1 MNKLI
6 KPFKSKE
13 YFVFYE
19 SLIRFIGNIVSTTFL
34 SENIN
39 YEVSVKD
46 KILYHKKMIKALENY
61 DEFKEVNFY
70 NFEAE
75 TTEVMNIIK
84 DNIINKNIAE
94 LNFKYMKSLDDEYFL
109 SPESS
114 LLASNIEKAFEEIYF
129 EASFDLNRLRDQWID
144 EMTTSYEIEIKNLN
158 SKNED
163 LNNELLNNLEKNEIL
178 NKNINL
184 NNKKIKKYENDIEVL
199 KKQIL
204 DKKNILIEK
213 NKEIEILKNSLKEE
227 DSNSSEEDVNRI
239 SEELNKVIKEKE
251 SFKKKVFEL
260 VKEINTIKKNSVE
273 NNCKLN
279 NVLNECSKKEK
290 DINILKDEILEK
302 NKKIRQLERI
312 VKEKEINIK
321 KLKDNNIKFTDE
333 EINNIKFNKIPE
345 IEKLLRTNIFLIF
358 DNKFIYNE
366 CESIIDKLNIK
377 KLNQL
382 VDKKDIN
389 NINSNI
395 EEIVNN
401 IRVLKEKS
409 SDLDF
414 PVSFDIIIDKLKKLI

>member
-34 SENIN
+34 NENIN
-39 YEVSVKD
+39 CEVSVKD
-46 KILYHKKMIKALENY
+46 KILYHKKMIKALESY
-61 DEFKEVNFY
+61 DEFKEVKFY

-84 DNIINKNIAE
+84 ENIINKNIAE

-114 LLASNIEKAFEEIYF
+114 LLASDIERVFEEIYF
-129 EASFDLNRLRDQWID
+129 EASFHLNILREQWID

-163 LNNELLNNLEKNEIL
+163 LNNELLNNLEKNVLL
-178 NKNINL
+178 NKTISL
-184 NNKKIKKYENDIEVL
+184 NNKKIEKYENDIEVL
-199 KKQIL
+199 KKQII
-204 DKKNILIEK
+204 DKKNTLIEK
-213 NKEIEILKNSLKEE
+213 NNEIEILKNSLKEE
-227 DSNSSEEDVNRI
+227 DSNSSKEDVNRI
-239 SEELNKVIKEKE
+239 NEDLNKVIKEKE

-260 VKEINTIKKNSVE
+260 VKEINTIKKNLVE
-273 NNCKLN
+273 NNYKLN
-279 NVLNECSKKEK
+279 DILNDCSKKDK

-302 NKKIRQLERI
+302 NKKIRQLESI

-321 KLKDNNIKFTDE
+321 KLKDNNIKFTNE

-345 IEKLLRTNIFLIF
+345 IEKLLRNNIFLIF

-366 CESIIDKLNIK
+366 CESTIDKLNIK

-382 VDKKDIN
+382 IDKGDIN